1 MDFRRL
7 WDFRMLRIQ
16 TFLVRSN
23 LRSIGPTDES
33 HAMPPID
40 SAKGPWSTLPDMKP
54 TVVVLCSLALL
65 ISAGLVSTQAASP
78 IWTVPEK
85 AARENPDFL
94 IQGEYIQSGKAFQ
107 VIALGKGQFH
117 ASVYNGGLPGVGW
130 DHSAIGQIRGN
141 TATMKN
147 LTQNAHRV
155 LRQSPTLG
163 AKAPANATILFDGTN
178 ADAWDHGKIDAGLLE
193 SGSQTIQE
201 FGDFQLHLEFRL
213 PFKPETTPGSQ
224 DRGNSGIYT
233 FNRYETQVLDSF
245 GLDLDIKAWK
255 EKPQSDPK
263 QWCGCLYKFK
273 LADTNM
279 CFPPL
284 TWQTYDITFTAP
296 RFDGDKK
303 TKNARITVVHN
314 GVTIHDDVELP
325 KGTGA
330 GGNRKEIA
338 RGPIVLQGHG
348 NPVRYRNIWIV
359 ER

>member
-1 MDFRRL
+1 MPDLDQRHFTLVDCGPYSRKRPGGGSRL
-7 WDFRMLRIQ
+7 
-16 TFLVRSN
+16 
-23 LRSIGPTDES
+23 P
-33 HAMPPID
+33 PPID
-40 SAKGPWSTLPDMKP
+40 SARGPWSTLIRMKR
-54 TVVVLCSLALL
+54 TFVAICSIAVL
-65 ISAGLVSTQAASP
+65 ISAGLVATHGAGP
-78 IWTVPEK
+78 IWTDPSK
-85 AARENPDFL
+85 AAAENPDFL
-94 IQGEYIQSGKAFQ
+94 IQGEYIQAGKAFQ
-107 VIALGKGQFH
+107 VIALGKGKFH

-130 DHSAIGQIRGN
+130 DRSEIGQVRGD
-141 TATMKN
+141 TEAMKA
-147 LTQNAHRV
+147 LTRNAHRV
-155 LRQSPTLG
+155 ERQSPTLG
-163 AKAPANATILFDGTN
+163 AKAPANAVVLFDGTN

-193 SGSQTIQE
+193 SGSQTHQD
-201 FGDFQLHLEFRL
+201 FGDFQMHLEFRL

-224 DRGNSGIYT
+224 DRGNSGIYS

-245 GLDLDIKAWK
+245 GLDLDINAWK

-296 RFDGDKK
+296 RFEDGKK
-303 TKNARITVVHN
+303 VKNARITVVHN
-314 GVTIHDDVELP
+314 GVKIHDDVELP

-330 GGNRKEIA
+330 GGGRKEIA